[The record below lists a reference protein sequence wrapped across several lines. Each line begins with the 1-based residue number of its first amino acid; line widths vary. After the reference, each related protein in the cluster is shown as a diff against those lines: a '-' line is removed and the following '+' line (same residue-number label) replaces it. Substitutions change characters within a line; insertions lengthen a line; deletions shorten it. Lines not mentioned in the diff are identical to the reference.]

1 MNFNE
6 KFDEAM
12 LRIDLLLNNDY
23 TPKNIKKY
31 IEAFKLENSIEA
43 RNKRKIGE
51 SFLNQSINSSYILD
65 DKRQRQTIMNEI
77 RETQNRFNGTRS
89 RNIINRPNSKTLMN
103 QDEELLYNSNT
114 IGKKIRIFSPINSHK
129 DINNNLFMSS
139 NLDSN
144 EYSKLLTKLNIDKIE
159 QRNKQRTME
168 LDVNNLNNI
177 NNIDLKKKR
186 LFSSNGITQRDKIEN
201 LNYKQK
207 ILSESNYKFKS
218 SSLKPKQKPIQT
230 YERKKE
236 NRYNI
241 DIRTPLEVRPD
252 YLHQK
257 DKLFPNRKKI
267 YKKEINSNSK
277 DKYYNHL
284 NELQYKADDYDI
296 QAKREAHLLKLR
308 NKYDLEGT
316 NKVSNL
322 LYDSISTKFALLNQ
336 IQRDINSTNRKQ
348 FK

>member
-43 RNKRKIGE
+43 RNKKRIGE
-51 SFLNQSINSSYILD
+51 SILNQSINSSYILD

-186 LFSSNGITQRDKIEN
+186 LFSSNGITQRDKIKN
-201 LNYKQK
+201 FNYKQK

-241 DIRTPLEVRPD
+241 DVRTPLSVRPN
-252 YLHQK
+252 YLRQ
-257 DKLFPNRKKI
+257 KKI
-267 YKKEINSNSK
+267 NLNKNKLYENSYRVNSSSPFNSRLNDLRYQTNNYNINNNIEGQINKMKNNINFENDISDLLNNSITS
-277 DKYYNHL
+277 KY
-284 NELQYKADDYDI
+284 
-296 QAKREAHLLKLR
+296 
-308 NKYDLEGT
+308 
-316 NKVSNL
+316 
-322 LYDSISTKFALLNQ
+322 ALLNK
-336 IQRDINSTNRKQ
+336 IQRDIDINNKK

>member
-43 RNKRKIGE
+43 RNKKRIGE
-51 SFLNQSINSSYILD
+51 SILNQSINSSYILD

-241 DIRTPLEVRPD
+241 DIRTPLSVRPN
-252 YLHQK
+252 YLRQ
-257 DKLFPNRKKI
+257 KKI
-267 YKKEINSNSK
+267 NLNKNKLYENSYRVNSSSPFNSRLNDLRYQTNNYNINNNIEGQINKMKNNINFENDISDLLNNSITS
-277 DKYYNHL
+277 KY
-284 NELQYKADDYDI
+284 
-296 QAKREAHLLKLR
+296 
-308 NKYDLEGT
+308 
-316 NKVSNL
+316 
-322 LYDSISTKFALLNQ
+322 ALLNK
-336 IQRDINSTNRKQ
+336 IQRDIDINNKK

>member
-12 LRIDLLLNNDY
+12 ARIDLLLNNDY

-89 RNIINRPNSKTLMN
+89 RNIINRPNSKRTMI
-103 QDEELLYNSNT
+103 QDDDLLNNSNN
-114 IGKKIRIFSPINSHK
+114 IGKKIRVFSPINSK
-129 DINNNLFMSS
+129 EETNNLFFSS

-144 EYSKLLTKLNIDKIE
+144 EYSKLLTKLNIEKIE

-177 NNIDLKKKR
+177 NNIELKKKR
-186 LFSSNGITQRDKIEN
+186 LFSSNGITQRDRIDN
-201 LNYKQK
+201 LNYKQML
-207 ILSESNYKFKS
+207 LSESNYKFKNY
-218 SSLKPKQKPIQT
+218 SLKPKQKIIKT
-230 YERKKE
+230 FERKKE

-241 DIRTPLEVRPD
+241 DIRTPLSVRPN
-252 YLHQK
+252 YLRQK
-257 DKLFPNRKKI
+257 FN
-267 YKKEINSNSK
+267 NSK
-277 DKYYNHL
+277 KNKLYENRYRVNSSSPYNSRLNDLRYQMNNYNINKINEGKINKLKNNNNLENDISDLLNNSITTKY
-284 NELQYKADDYDI
+284 
-296 QAKREAHLLKLR
+296 
-308 NKYDLEGT
+308 
-316 NKVSNL
+316 
-322 LYDSISTKFALLNQ
+322 ALLNK
-336 IQRDINSTNRKQ
+336 IQRDIDINNEKIQ
-348 FK
+348 NLNK

>member
-1 MNFNE
+1 MDFNE

-43 RNKRKIGE
+43 RNKKRIGE
-51 SFLNQSINSSYILD
+51 SILNQSINNSYILD

-114 IGKKIRIFSPINSHK
+114 IGKKIRIFSPINSNK

-177 NNIDLKKKR
+177 NNIDLKNQK
-186 LFSSNGITQRDKIEN
+186 LFSSNEITPKDKLGSIK
-201 LNYKQK
+201 YKQML
-207 ILSESNYKFKS
+207 LSESNYKFRNYS
-218 SSLKPKQKPIQT
+218 SRPKKKPILT
-230 YERKKE
+230 YETKKE

-241 DIRTPLEVRPD
+241 DIRTPLSVKPN
-252 YLHQK
+252 YLRQK
-257 DKLFPNRKKI
+257 NNIFNLNKNKLYENRYRVNSSSPYNSRLNNFRNQKNNYINYNSEGHINKL
-267 YKKEINSNSK
+267 KNSNIENDIS
-277 DKYYNHL
+277 DLLNNSITTKY
-284 NELQYKADDYDI
+284 
-296 QAKREAHLLKLR
+296 
-308 NKYDLEGT
+308 
-316 NKVSNL
+316 
-322 LYDSISTKFALLNQ
+322 ALLNK
-336 IQRDINSTNRKQ
+336 IQRDIDINNKK

>member
-43 RNKRKIGE
+43 RNKKRIGE
-51 SFLNQSINSSYILD
+51 SILNQSINSSYILD

-201 LNYKQK
+201 FNYKQK

-241 DIRTPLEVRPD
+241 DVRTPLSVRPN
-252 YLHQK
+252 YLRQ
-257 DKLFPNRKKI
+257 KKI
-267 YKKEINSNSK
+267 NLNKNKLYENSYRVNSSSPFNSRLNDLRYQTNNYNINNNIEGQINKMKNNINFENDISDLLNNSITS
-277 DKYYNHL
+277 KY
-284 NELQYKADDYDI
+284 
-296 QAKREAHLLKLR
+296 
-308 NKYDLEGT
+308 
-316 NKVSNL
+316 
-322 LYDSISTKFALLNQ
+322 ALLNK
-336 IQRDINSTNRKQ
+336 IQRDIDINNKK

>member
-43 RNKRKIGE
+43 RNKKRIGE
-51 SFLNQSINSSYILD
+51 SILNQSINNSYILD

-103 QDEELLYNSNT
+103 QDEDLLYNSNT
-114 IGKKIRIFSPINSHK
+114 IGKKIRIFSPINSNK

-177 NNIDLKKKR
+177 NNIDLKNQK
-186 LFSSNGITQRDKIEN
+186 LFSSNEITPKDKLGSIK
-201 LNYKQK
+201 YKQML
-207 ILSESNYKFKS
+207 LSESNYKFRNYS
-218 SSLKPKQKPIQT
+218 SRPKKKPIQT

-241 DIRTPLEVRPD
+241 DIRTPLSVRPN
-252 YLHQK
+252 YLRQ
-257 DKLFPNRKKI
+257 KKI
-267 YKKEINSNSK
+267 NLNKNKLYENSYRVNSSSPFNSRLNDLRYQTNNYNINNNIEGQINKMKNNINFENDISDLLNNSITS
-277 DKYYNHL
+277 KY
-284 NELQYKADDYDI
+284 
-296 QAKREAHLLKLR
+296 
-308 NKYDLEGT
+308 
-316 NKVSNL
+316 
-322 LYDSISTKFALLNQ
+322 ALLNK
-336 IQRDINSTNRKQ
+336 IQRDIDINNKK